1 MGTILLIFGIL
12 MCIVG
17 VVGIIFSIVDRDAI
31 LIIEPIF
38 MIIVGVFLIVGAFS
52 QRTKQEY
59 EVTHIEHLEQDDVRI
74 TIKRDGVS
82 FWIIMNEEDYNNE
95 TTLNLSPDEISEYPN
110 SKNKNVWL
118 LLEIIV

>member
-1 MGTILLIFGIL
+1 MGTIFLIFGIL
-12 MCIVG
+12 ICIVG
-17 VVGIIFSIVDRDAI
+17 IVGIIFSITDRNI
-31 LIIEPIF
+31 GFSIEPIL
-38 MIIVGVFLIVGAFS
+38 ITILGVLLIVGSVS
-52 QRTKQEY
+52 QGTKQEY

-110 SKNKNVWL
+110 SKNKN
-118 LLEIIV
+118 I

>member
-1 MGTILLIFGIL
+1 MGTFFFFFFIVV
-12 MCIVG
+12 CIVG
-17 VVGIIFSIVDRDAI
+17 IEGIIFSIVDRDTSYLIEAI
-31 LIIEPIF
+31 PITIIGVLLIA
-38 MIIVGVFLIVGAFS
+38 GSFS
-52 QRTKQEY
+52 QGTKQEY

-110 SKNKNVWL
+110 SKNKNV
-118 LLEIIV
+118 

>member
-1 MGTILLIFGIL
+1 MVTFILICGILLCILGI
-12 MCIVG
+12 
-17 VVGIIFSIVDRDAI
+17 VGIIFSITDRNI
-31 LIIEPIF
+31 GFSIEPILITIF
-38 MIIVGVFLIVGAFS
+38 GVLLIVGSIS
-52 QRTKQEY
+52 QGTKQEY

-110 SKNKNVWL
+110 SKNKNV
-118 LLEIIV
+118 

>member
-1 MGTILLIFGIL
+1 MGTFLLVLGIFVCILSIMGIIYSITDKNIGFSIESVL
-12 MCIVG
+12 MTIVG
-17 VVGIIFSIVDRDAI
+17 V
-31 LIIEPIF
+31 L
-38 MIIVGVFLIVGAFS
+38 LIVGSFS
-52 QRTKQEY
+52 QGKKQEY

-95 TTLNLSPDEISEYPN
+95 TTLNLSPDEISDYPN

-118 LLEIIV
+118 LLKFIV

>member
-1 MGTILLIFGIL
+1 MGTIFLIFGIL
-12 MCIVG
+12 VCVVG
-17 VVGIIFSIVDRDAI
+17 IVGIIFSIADRDASWIIESI
-31 LIIEPIF
+31 LIT
-38 MIIVGVFLIVGAFS
+38 IVGVLLIVGTVS
-52 QRTKQEY
+52 QGTKQEY

-110 SKNKNVWL
+110 SKNKNV
-118 LLEIIV
+118 

>member
-110 SKNKNVWL
+110 SKNKNV
-118 LLEIIV
+118 

>member
-1 MGTILLIFGIL
+1 MGTMFLILGIL
-12 MCIVG
+12 ICIVSI
-17 VVGIIFSIVDRDAI
+17 VGIIFSIADRDKGF
-31 LIIEPIF
+31 IIQSTL
-38 MIIVGVFLIVGAFS
+38 MAIVGVLLIIGSFS
-52 QRTKQEY
+52 QGTKQEY

-110 SKNKNVWL
+110 SKNKNV
-118 LLEIIV
+118 

>member
-1 MGTILLIFGIL
+1 MGTIFLILGIL
-12 MCIVG
+12 SGIVGIVGIILSIADRDTSWIIESILITIVG
-17 VVGIIFSIVDRDAI
+17 V
-31 LIIEPIF
+31 L
-38 MIIVGVFLIVGAFS
+38 LIVGTFS

-110 SKNKNVWL
+110 SKNKNV
-118 LLEIIV
+118 

>member
-17 VVGIIFSIVDRDAI
+17 VVGIIFSIVDRDIA
-31 LIIEPIF
+31 LIIEPIL
-38 MIIVGVFLIVGAFS
+38 IIIAGIFLIGGAIS
-52 QRTKQEY
+52 QGTKKEY

-110 SKNKNVWL
+110 SKNKNV
-118 LLEIIV
+118 

>member
-1 MGTILLIFGIL
+1 MGTIFLIFGIL
-12 MCIVG
+12 ICIVG
-17 VVGIIFSIVDRDAI
+17 IMGIVFSIADRDTNWIIVSI
-31 LIIEPIF
+31 LVT
-38 MIIVGVFLIVGAFS
+38 IVGVLLIVGSFS
-52 QRTKQEY
+52 QGTKKEY

-110 SKNKNVWL
+110 SKNKNV
-118 LLEIIV
+118 

>member
-1 MGTILLIFGIL
+1 MGTIFLIFGIL
-12 MCIVG
+12 ICIVG
-17 VVGIIFSIVDRDAI
+17 IVGIIFSIVDRDI
-31 LIIEPIF
+31 VLIIEPIL
-38 MIIVGVFLIVGAFS
+38 ITILGVLLIVGSFS
-52 QRTKQEY
+52 RGTKKEY

-110 SKNKNVWL
+110 SKNKNV
-118 LLEIIV
+118 

>member
-1 MGTILLIFGIL
+1 MGTIFLILGTLI
-12 MCIVG
+12 CIVG
-17 VVGIIFSIVDRDAI
+17 IVGIIFSIADRDASW
-31 LIIEPIF
+31 IIESIL
-38 MIIVGVFLIVGAFS
+38 MTIVGVLLIVGAFS
-52 QRTKQEY
+52 QGTKQEY

-110 SKNKNVWL
+110 SKNKNV
-118 LLEIIV
+118 

>member
-12 MCIVG
+12 ICIVSI
-17 VVGIIFSIVDRDAI
+17 VAIIFSIADRDTSW
-31 LIIEPIF
+31 IIEPIL
-38 MIIVGVFLIVGAFS
+38 MTIVGVLLIVGSFS
-52 QRTKQEY
+52 QGTKQEY

-95 TTLNLSPDEISEYPN
+95 TTLNLSPDEISKYPN
-110 SKNKNVWL
+110 SKNKNV
-118 LLEIIV
+118 

>member
-1 MGTILLIFGIL
+1 MGTIFLIFGIL
-12 MCIVG
+12 ICIVG
-17 VVGIIFSIVDRDAI
+17 IVGIIFSIADRDTSWTI
-31 LIIEPIF
+31 LSTL
-38 MIIVGVFLIVGAFS
+38 MTIVGVLLIVGSFS
-52 QRTKQEY
+52 QGTKQEY

-110 SKNKNVWL
+110 SKNKNV
-118 LLEIIV
+118 